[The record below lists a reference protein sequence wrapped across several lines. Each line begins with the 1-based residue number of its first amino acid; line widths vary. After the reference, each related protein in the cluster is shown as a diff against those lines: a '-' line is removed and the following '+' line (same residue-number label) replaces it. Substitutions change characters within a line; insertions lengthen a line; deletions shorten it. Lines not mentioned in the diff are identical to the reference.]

1 MHLVN
6 IQMCAALFHE
16 VVSKVGKTVIG
27 KINVVGSNIQTV
39 VVRSV
44 LDALQYHCRFADTSW
59 SEYAYHTRIPVYLI
73 VFVADKLQWCLL
85 EQLTH
90 IGVKI

>member
-1 MHLVN
+1 MNVVNLFQFSAPSIILMHLVN

-44 LDALQYHCRFADTSW
+44 LDALQPGYHLSLKATEIR
-59 SEYAYHTRIPVYLI
+59 
-73 VFVADKLQWCLL
+73 LL
-85 EQLTH
+85 A
-90 IGVKI
+90 